1 MLETF
6 LVILIGL
13 AGGAA
18 VGLQSPLAGAISQR
32 LGGTGGSLFVH
43 LSGAI
48 FSAVLLL
55 LRGGENFRD
64 WRTLP
69 WYVFTVGLFGLI
81 LYQTIAIT
89 LPRLGSAAMITLI
102 IIGQLIVGVLIDHFG
117 WLGVNIHPISLSRVL
132 GILILMLGG
141 YLIAR

>member
-6 LVILIGL
+6 VVILIGL
-13 AGGAA
+13 LGGAA
-18 VGLQSPLAGAISQR
+18 IGFQSPMAGAISQR
-32 LGGTGGSLFVH
+32 LGGTAGSLFVH

-48 FSAVLLL
+48 FSAALLL
-55 LRGGENFRD
+55 LRGGENIRN
-64 WRTLP
+64 WRSLP

-81 LYQTIAIT
+81 LYQTIAVT

-102 IIGQLIVGVLIDHFG
+102 IIGQLIVGLLIDHFG
-117 WLGVNIHPISLSRVL
+117 WLGVTVHPISFSRVL
-132 GILILMLGG
+132 GVVILMLGG

>member
-1 MLETF
+1 MLNTI

-13 AGGAA
+13 VGGAA
-18 VGLQSPLAGAISQR
+18 IGIQTPLSGAISQR
-32 LGGTGGSLFVH
+32 LGGTAGSLFVH

-55 LRGGENFRD
+55 LRGGENFRN
-64 WRTLP
+64 WHTLP

-89 LPRLGSAAMITLI
+89 LPRLGSATMITLI
-102 IIGQLIVGVLIDHFG
+102 IIGQLLAGILIDHFG
-117 WLGVNIHPISLSRVL
+117 WLGVSVHPISATRIAGVL
-132 GILILMLGG
+132 ILILGG
-141 YLIAR
+141 YLVAR

>member
-1 MLETF
+1 MLNTII
-6 LVILIGL
+6 VILIGL
-13 AGGAA
+13 VGGAA
-18 VGLQSPLAGAISQR
+18 IGIQSPMAGAISQR
-32 LGGTGGSLFVH
+32 LGGTASSLFVH
-43 LSGAI
+43 LSGTV
-48 FSAVLLL
+48 FSAILLL
-55 LRGGENFRD
+55 LRGGEGFRN

-102 IIGQLIVGVLIDHFG
+102 IIGQLIVGLLIDHFG
-117 WLGVNIHPISLSRVL
+117 WLGVTVHPISFSRVL
-132 GILILMLGG
+132 GVLVLMLGG